1 MIPSLDSVLAI
12 GFIVA
17 GVSYAVAQFFSG
29 RRKGLAEALVTQG
42 EELKIS
48 VARCKRL
55 EEELFKQT
63 QTLAECKAEAVTMR
77 SLLVGGRDLSD
88 NVEQI
93 AKDAVKTLER
103 FAREEHEKTRALIR
117 EIEGIS

>member
-1 MIPSLDSVLAI
+1 MPALDTVLAV

-29 RRKGLAEALVTQG
+29 RRKGLSEAMTTLG

-48 VARCKRL
+48 NAKCSRL

-63 QTLAECKAEAVTMR
+63 QTLAECKAEAITMR
-77 SLLVGGRDLSD
+77 SLLVGGRDMTD

-93 AKDAVKTLER
+93 ARDAVKTLEKFSR
-103 FAREEHEKTRALIR
+103 DEHEKTRRLIR
-117 EIEGIS
+117 EIEGLS